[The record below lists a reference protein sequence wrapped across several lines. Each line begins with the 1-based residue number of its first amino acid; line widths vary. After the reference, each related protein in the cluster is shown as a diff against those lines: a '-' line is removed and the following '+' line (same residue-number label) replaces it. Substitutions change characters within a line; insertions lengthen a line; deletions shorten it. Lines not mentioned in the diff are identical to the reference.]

1 MISINEFFSSRNSV
15 RKITNGERTQVMDYM
30 EAVKAFA
37 RTTYKSIYIID
48 YQKRG
53 FEYVSDNPLFLCGH
67 TAEEIK
73 EMGYN
78 FYFNHVMPKDLD
90 LLLKVNEIGFLFY
103 EKIPLVERKEYTIS
117 YDFHIRNDEGKNVLI
132 NQKLTPLFLTTEG
145 KIWKAMC
152 IVSLSS
158 KRNSGNIRIYRK
170 GNQQVFSYDFKGNFW
185 KMNEPVKLSK
195 REIEILQLSA
205 RGYSIQQIAETLFI
219 SAGTVKYH
227 RKNLFEK
234 LEVGNI
240 SEAIL
245 IATNNKLL

>member
-1 MISINEFFSSRNSV
+1 
-15 RKITNGERTQVMDYM
+15 
-30 EAVKAFA
+30 
-37 RTTYKSIYIID
+37 
-48 YQKRG
+48 
-53 FEYVSDNPLFLCGH
+53 YV
-67 TAEEIK
+67 T
-73 EMGYN
+73 
-78 FYFNHVMPKDLD
+78 PKDLD
-90 LLLKVNEIGFLFY
+90 LLLKVNEIGFSFY
-103 EKIPLVERKEYTIS
+103 EKIPFDERKEYTIS
-117 YDFHIRNDEGKNVLI
+117 YDFHLKNEEGKNILI

-158 KRNSGNIRIYRK
+158 KKKSGNIRIYRK
-170 GNQQVFSYDFKGNFW
+170 GNQQVFSYDLKENFW
-185 KMNEPVKLSK
+185 KMNEPVNLSK
-195 REIEILQLSA
+195 REIEVLQLSA
-205 RGYSIQQIAETLFI
+205 RGYSIQQIANTLCI